1 MSITKE
7 EIDAIIRATNN
18 GANKQAII
26 DFLLDIRQKLT
37 QDK

>member
-18 GANKQAII
+18 NADKSVIT
-26 DFLLDIRQKLT
+26 DMLLDIRQKLT